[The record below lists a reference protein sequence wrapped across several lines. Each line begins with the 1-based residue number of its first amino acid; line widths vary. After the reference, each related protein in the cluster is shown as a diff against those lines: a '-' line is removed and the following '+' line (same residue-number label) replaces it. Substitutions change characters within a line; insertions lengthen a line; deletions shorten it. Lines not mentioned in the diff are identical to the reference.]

1 MRTGQDDIASLGKI
15 VSWNQANTTQAFQ
28 GDCSKLR
35 GSAEGLF
42 PPGLAQTSNSIS
54 IYSADLC
61 RPLHFT
67 KTGKNSIH
75 GIPVT
80 TFELDPTNFANST
93 ICSDNQCYNNN
104 LPTGVQN
111 VTQCKIKSPVFVS
124 RPHFYQ
130 ADPSYLLQFQ
140 TGLQPSAD
148 KHNSV
153 LWLEPASSIPGKVN
167 IRLQLNILLKPVEG
181 ISLFKDV
188 QEVMFPVFW
197 FESLAEI
204 PEGSLDMLLM
214 LPTFIKS
221 SSLFIILTSILI
233 ILFIFYQNKREGRKG
248 KENSSQ
254 KVEQL
259 LDIEEDFISQKIS
272 SANYN

>member
-1 MRTGQDDIASLGKI
+1 MRTGQDDIASLGEI
-15 VSWNQANTTQAFQ
+15 VSWNDANTTQAFQ

-42 PPGLAQTSNSIS
+42 APGRTDASPSIS
-54 IYSADLC
+54 IYSTDLC

-75 GIPVT
+75 GVPVN
-80 TFELDPTNFANST
+80 TFELDPSNFDNTTKST
-93 ICSDNQCYNNN
+93 DNHCYNNN

-111 VTQCKIKSPVFVS
+111 VTQCKMKSPVFVS

-130 ADPSYLLQFQ
+130 ADPSYLHQFQ

-153 LWLEPASSIPGKVN
+153 LWMEPVSSIPGKVN

-181 ISLFKDV
+181 INLFKDV
-188 QEVMFPVFW
+188 QEVMFPVLW
-197 FESLAEI
+197 FESLAEL

-214 LPTFIKS
+214 LPTIIES
-221 SSLFIILTSILI
+221 SSLFIIVCCILSCILI
-233 ILFIFYQNKREGRKG
+233 IVYINYQNKREGMRMEG
-248 KENSSQ
+248 TENSSHQ
-254 KVEQL
+254 VQHL
-259 LDIEEDFISQKIS
+259 IERDLTHISP
-272 SANYN
+272 

>member
-1 MRTGQDDIASLGKI
+1 MRTGQDDIASLGEI

-42 PPGLAQTSNSIS
+42 PPWLTEASYSIS
-54 IYSADLC
+54 IYSTDLC

-75 GIPVT
+75 GVPVN

-130 ADPSYLLQFQ
+130 ADPSYLHQFQ

-188 QEVMFPVFW
+188 QEVMFPVLW

-221 SSLFIILTSILI
+221 SSLFIILTSILF

-259 LDIEEDFISQKIS
+259 LDIEEDLISQKIS